1 MGKGD
6 DAWLESLDE
15 FKQLKRY
22 EKQKEDA
29 KNHLIKAERTV
40 RGDWKPRQKVTY
52 WIYNNWFQFSK
63 HNFRGEEI
71 GFARATNVEILI
83 LDTATSAIYVPN
95 LGRNQIFSTS
105 RVDL

>member
-52 WIYNNWFQFSK
+52 
-63 HNFRGEEI
+63 
-71 GFARATNVEILI
+71 
-83 LDTATSAIYVPN
+83 
-95 LGRNQIFSTS
+95 
-105 RVDL
+105 